1 MARPK
6 KIVEEIIEETIENEN
21 DSHILKVMDRYTRKV
36 IKIDSSKEKDWKT
49 KYLHCSGVEFN

>member
-1 MARPK
+1 MPRPK
-6 KIVEEIIEETIENEN
+6 KVEEIKESIENEN
-21 DSHILKVMDRYTRKV
+21 ESHILKVMDRLTRKV

>member
-1 MARPK
+1 MARQK
-6 KIVEEIIEETIENEN
+6 KEQIVQQIVENEN
-21 DSHILKVMDRYTRKV
+21 QSHILRVMDRTTKKV

>member
-1 MARPK
+1 MARQK
-6 KIVEEIIEETIENEN
+6 KEQIIQEIVENEN
-21 DSHILKVMDRYTRKV
+21 QSHILRVMDRTTRKV